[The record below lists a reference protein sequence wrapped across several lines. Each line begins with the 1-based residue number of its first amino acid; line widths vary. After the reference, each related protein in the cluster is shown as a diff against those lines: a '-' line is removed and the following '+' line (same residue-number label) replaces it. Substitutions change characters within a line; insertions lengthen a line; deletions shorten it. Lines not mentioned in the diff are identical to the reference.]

1 MKIATVK
8 IIEVNGRATI
18 EPNPGRGVDAL
29 DIYEEWGSEATQTQD
44 RIKAERRITHR
55 FVKLETDEGCMGMH
69 GPISLDQAL
78 MIKRNYAHLVIGRDP
93 FHSNQIWD
101 IMYRSNR
108 HGINGMNMMALSAV
122 DNALWDLKG
131 KILNLPVHTLL
142 GGTTRDRIEI
152 YASLYPTFDYEPM
165 QQRAAALKAKGFRHQ
180 KWFFRYGPG
189 NGKEGVTRNII
200 MARKLREAVG
210 DDVRL
215 MFDCRRAWDVD
226 FAVDVCRGI
235 EKYDP
240 YWIEEPFSVHELDAY
255 RQLRKRTSVSVATG
269 EHFFT
274 RWETKPYCDE
284 LLLDYLQTD
293 PEWCGGISELNRIAA
308 MTQVYSI
315 KLVAHGHLLRPALHV
330 ALSQSPSLCPLCE
343 FIAIEHQEVTQWFLK
358 DYLSPVD
365 GYISAPAKPGL
376 GMELDMNKIED
387 IREIN
392 FPF

>member
-1 MKIATVK
+1 MKISAVK
-8 IIEVNGRATI
+8 IIELSGKAAI

-29 DIYEEWGSEATQTQD
+29 DIYEEWGVEAQHPQSRTKTE
-44 RIKAERRITHR
+44 KKMVHR
-55 FVKLETDEGCMGMH
+55 FVKLETDGGSVGMH

-93 FHSNQIWD
+93 LHSNLIWD

-108 HGINGMNMMALSAV
+108 HGINGMNMMALSAL

-131 KILNLPVHTLL
+131 VILNLPVHMLL
-142 GGTTRDRIEI
+142 GGATRDKIEI
-152 YASLYPTFDYEPM
+152 YASLYPTYDYEPM
-165 QQRAAALKAKGFRHQ
+165 QERAAKLKAEGFNHQ

-189 NGKEGVTRNII
+189 DGKEGVARNIL
-200 MARKLREAVG
+200 MAKKLREAVG

-240 YWIEEPFSVHELDAY
+240 YWVEEPFSAHELDAH
-255 RQLRKRTSVSVATG
+255 RQLRKYTNVPIATG

-274 RWETKPYCDE
+274 RWEAKPYCE
-284 LLLDYLQTD
+284 EFLLNYLQTD
-293 PEWCGGISELNRIAA
+293 PEWCGGITELNRIAA
-308 MTQVYSI
+308 MAQVYSI

-343 FIAIEHQEVTQWFLK
+343 FIVIEHQEATQWFFKDFLK
-358 DYLSPVD
+358 PVN
-365 GYISAPAKPGL
+365 GYIDAPVKPGL
-376 GMELDMNKIED
+376 GMELDMTKVED
-387 IREIN
+387 MRELDVSL
-392 FPF
+392 